1 MTTTANKALV
11 SRYYDEVLTQRN
23 LAALDDLLAPDFASW
38 LPDGTRLGRAEYREA
53 VLASHQAFPDLAVE
67 VLDQL
72 GEGDK
77 VATRW
82 RATGTH
88 RGPFA
93 GIPATGRSVTI
104 TAMHL
109 HRVADTKLL
118 EHWEEIDLLRLMRQL
133 GALG

>member
-23 LAALDDLLAPDFASW
+23 LDLLDDLLAPDFASW
-38 LPDGTRLGRAEYREA
+38 LPDGTRLGRDQYRDA
-53 VLASHQAFPDLAVE
+53 VLASHQAFPDLVVE

-72 GEGDK
+72 AEGDK

-93 GIPATGRSVTI
+93 GIPATGRPVRI
-104 TAMHL
+104 TAIHL
-109 HRVADTKLL
+109 HRVADGKLT

-133 GALG
+133 GVLG

>member
-1 MTTTANKALV
+1 MTITANKALV

-23 LAALDDLLAPDFASW
+23 LATLDDLLAPKFASW
-38 LPDGTRLGRAEYREA
+38 MPDGTRRGRAEYRDA

-93 GIPATGRSVTI
+93 GIPATGRPVTI

-109 HRVADTKLL
+109 HRVADGMLT
-118 EHWEEIDLLRLMRQL
+118 EHWEEIDLLRLLRQL
-133 GALG
+133 GVLG

>member
-1 MTTTANKALV
+1 MTTAANKALV

-38 LPDGTRLGRAEYREA
+38 LPDGTRLGRAAYRDA
-53 VLASHQAFPDLAVE
+53 ILASHEAFPDLAVE

-72 GEGDK
+72 GEGEK

-93 GIPATGRSVTI
+93 GIPATGRSVAI

-109 HRVADTKLL
+109 HRVADAKLT

>member
-1 MTTTANKALV
+1 MTTAANKALV

-23 LAALDDLLAPDFASW
+23 LAALDDLLAPNFASW
-38 LPDGTRLGRAEYREA
+38 LPDGTRVGRTEYRDA
-53 VLASHQAFPDLAVE
+53 VLASHQAFPDLVVE

-77 VATRW
+77 VAIRW

-93 GIPATGRSVTI
+93 GIPATGRSVAI

-118 EHWEEIDLLRLMRQL
+118 EHREEIDLLRLMRQL

>member
-1 MTTTANKALV
+1 M
-11 SRYYDEVLTQRN
+11 
-23 LAALDDLLAPDFASW
+23 
-38 LPDGTRLGRAEYREA
+38 GRAEYRKA

-72 GEGDK
+72 GEGD
-77 VATRW
+77 
-82 RATGTH
+82 TGTH

>member
-11 SRYYDEVLTQRN
+11 SRYYDEVLNQRN
-23 LAALDDLLAPDFASW
+23 LPALDDLLAPNFASW
-38 LPDGTRLGRAEYREA
+38 LPDGTRVGRAAYRDA
-53 VLASHQAFPDLAVE
+53 VLASHQAFPDLVVE

-82 RATGTH
+82 RASGTH

-93 GIPATGRSVTI
+93 GVPATGRPVRI

-109 HRVADTKLL
+109 HRVVDGKLT

-133 GALG
+133 GVLG

>member
-11 SRYYDEVLTQRN
+11 TRYYDEVLNQRN
-23 LAALDDLLAPDFASW
+23 LTVLDDLLAPDFVSW
-38 LPDGTRLGRAEYREA
+38 LPDGTRLGRAEYGDA
-53 VLASHQAFPDLAVE
+53 VRASHQAFPDLVVE

-72 GEGDK
+72 GEGDR

-82 RATGTH
+82 RASGTH

-93 GIPATGRSVTI
+93 GIPATGRPVTI

-109 HRVADTKLL
+109 HRVADGRLT
-118 EHWEEIDLLRLMRQL
+118 EHWEEIDLLRLLRQL
-133 GALG
+133 GVLG